1 MTARQCRA
9 KAIRTKLSGGRAGRR
24 LDPSFLRANI
34 GRRKESLDLRN
45 LFKPALLLAALLFGT
60 AAQPVMAQTLDAV
73 RERGFLVCGSSNP
86 LAGFS
91 QLDQDSRW
99 SGFDVDLCRAL
110 AAAIF
115 GNPDLIEFRSYRGE
129 ARFAPLQTGSVD
141 VLMRNGAW
149 TAGRDTRFGARYVAP
164 SFFDGQAFLV
174 PQSLGV
180 VSAYELDNVSICV
193 VDGFGELQALDEFFF
208 SNQTTF
214 QEVVYEESADLL
226 TAYRAGL
233 CQVISASGRQLQ
245 AFRREL
251 QDPALHRIL
260 PERISKEVLGPV
272 VRQGDDEWFKI
283 VRWTIF
289 ALITAEEVG
298 VTSLNIDSLSAART
312 PAVRRILGLE
322 DDYGTALHLRPTFM
336 SDAIRAVGNYA
347 ELYDRH
353 FGSQTGAAMLRG
365 QNALWSNGGLL
376 YAPPIM

>member
-1 MTARQCRA
+1 M
-9 KAIRTKLSGGRAGRR
+9 
-24 LDPSFLRANI
+24 
-34 GRRKESLDLRN
+34 
-45 LFKPALLLAALLFGT
+45 LLATLLFGL
-60 AAQPVMAQTLDAV
+60 AVPPVAAQTLEAV

-86 LAGFS
+86 LAGFA
-91 QLDQDSRW
+91 QQDNDSRW

-115 GNPDLIEFRSYRGE
+115 GNPDQIEFRSYRGE

-149 TAGRDTRFGARYVAP
+149 TAGRDTRFGARYVTP

-180 VSAYELDNVSICV
+180 VSAYELDDVSICV
-193 VDGFGELQALDEFFF
+193 VDAFGEIAALDEFFF
-208 SNQTTF
+208 SNQTTYR
-214 QEVVYEESADLL
+214 EVLYEETADLL

-233 CQVISASGRQLQ
+233 CQVVSASGRQLQ
-245 AFRREL
+245 AIRREL
-251 QDPALHRIL
+251 QEPAQHRIL
-260 PERISKEVLGPV
+260 PERISKEVIGPV
-272 VRQGDDEWFKI
+272 VRMDDDTWFEI

-298 VTSLNIDSLSAART
+298 VTSLNIDSLSAARS
-312 PAVRRILGLE
+312 PSVRRILGLE
-322 DDYGTALHLRPTFM
+322 GDFGSALGLRPTFM
-336 SDAIRAVGNYA
+336 SDAIRAVGNYS
-347 ELYDRH
+347 ELYDRN
-353 FGSQTGAAMLRG
+353 FGAQTGAAMLRG

>member
-1 MTARQCRA
+1 M
-9 KAIRTKLSGGRAGRR
+9 
-24 LDPSFLRANI
+24 
-34 GRRKESLDLRN
+34 
-45 LFKPALLLAALLFGT
+45 LLGL
-60 AAQPVMAQTLDAV
+60 AAQPAMAQTLQAV
-73 RERGFLVCGSSNP
+73 RDRGFLVCGSSNA

-91 QLDQDSRW
+91 QQDADGRW

-129 ARFAPLQTGSVD
+129 ARFAPLQTGGVD

-149 TAGRDTRFGARYVAP
+149 SAGRDTKFGARYVTP
-164 SFFDGQAFLV
+164 NFFDGQAFLV

-193 VDGFGELQALDEFFF
+193 VDGAGELAALDEFFF
-208 SNQTTF
+208 ANQTAYR
-214 QEVVYEESADLL
+214 EVVYEETADLL

-233 CQVISASGRQLQ
+233 CQVVSASGRQLQ
-245 AFRREL
+245 AVRREL
-251 QDPALHRIL
+251 PEPALHRIL

-272 VRQGDDEWFKI
+272 VRQGDDEWFEI
-283 VRWTIF
+283 IRWTIF

-322 DDYGTALHLRPTFM
+322 GDYGSALGLRPTFM
-336 SDAIRAVGNYA
+336 TDAIRAVGNYA
-347 ELYDRH
+347 ELYERH
-353 FGSQTGAAMLRG
+353 FGAQTGAAMLRG

-376 YAPPIM
+376 YAPPIQ

>member
-1 MTARQCRA
+1 M
-9 KAIRTKLSGGRAGRR
+9 KYV
-24 LDPSFLRANI
+24 
-34 GRRKESLDLRN
+34 
-45 LFKPALLLAALLFGT
+45 FKPVLLLAAILFGM
-60 AAQPVMAQTLDAV
+60 AASPAMAQTLQTV

-91 QLDQDSRW
+91 QQDASNGNW
-99 SGFDVDLCRAL
+99 IGFDVDLCRAL

-149 TAGRDTRFGARYVAP
+149 TAGRDTRFGARYVTP

-193 VDGFGELQALDEFFF
+193 VDAFGELAALDEFFF

-214 QEVVYEESADLL
+214 KEVVYEETADLL

-233 CQVISASGRQLQ
+233 CQVVSASGRQLQ
-245 AFRREL
+245 AIRREL
-251 QDPALHRIL
+251 ADPALHRIL

-272 VRQGDDEWFKI
+272 VREGDDEWFEI
-283 VRWTIF
+283 VRWTMF

-298 VTSLNIDSLSAART
+298 VTSLNIDSLAAARS

-322 DDYGTALHLRPTFM
+322 GDYGSALGLRPTFM
-336 SDAIRAVGNYA
+336 AEAIRASGNYA
-347 ELYDRH
+347 EIYDKN
-353 FGSQTGAAMLRG
+353 FGPQTGAAMLRG
-365 QNALWSNGGLL
+365 QNAIWSNGGLL
-376 YAPPIM
+376 YAPPIL

>member
-1 MTARQCRA
+1 MLGLTPLFAPPILGGEK
-9 KAIRTKLSGGRAGRR
+9 KASI
-24 LDPSFLRANI
+24 
-34 GRRKESLDLRN
+34 LRN
-45 LFKPALLLAALLFGT
+45 LFKPAMLLAALLFGT
-60 AAQPVMAQTLDAV
+60 AGQQAMAQTLDAV
-73 RERGFLVCGSSNP
+73 RDRGFLVCGSSNP
-86 LAGFS
+86 LSGFS
-91 QLDQDSRW
+91 QLDTDSRW

-149 TAGRDTRFGARYVAP
+149 TAGRDTRYGARYVAP

-193 VDGFGELQALDEFFF
+193 VDGFGELQALDDFFF

-214 QEVVYEESADLL
+214 QEVVYEEAADLL
-226 TAYRAGL
+226 VAYRAGL

-272 VRQGDDEWFKI
+272 VRQDDDEWFEI
-283 VRWTIF
+283 VRWTMF

-322 DDYGTALHLRPTFM
+322 GDYGSALRLRPTFM

-347 ELYDRH
+347 ELYDRN
-353 FGSQTGAAMLRG
+353 FGPQTGAAMLRG

>member
-1 MTARQCRA
+1 M
-9 KAIRTKLSGGRAGRR
+9 
-24 LDPSFLRANI
+24 
-34 GRRKESLDLRN
+34 
-45 LFKPALLLAALLFGT
+45 FKPVLLLAAILFGLVV
-60 AAQPVMAQTLDAV
+60 QPAMAQTLDEV
-73 RERGFLVCGSSNP
+73 RERGFLVCGSSNS
-86 LAGFS
+86 LSGFA
-91 QLDQDSRW
+91 QQDIDSRW

-149 TAGRDTRFGARYVAP
+149 TAGRDTRFGARYVTP

-180 VSAYELDNVSICV
+180 VSAYELDEVSICV
-193 VDGFGELQALDEFFF
+193 VDGFGELSALDEFFF

-214 QEVVYEESADLL
+214 REVVYEETADLL

-233 CQVISASGRQLQ
+233 CQVVSASGRQLQ
-245 AFRREL
+245 AIRREL
-251 QDPALHRIL
+251 AEPALHRIL

-272 VRQGDDEWFKI
+272 VRQGDDTWFEI

-312 PAVRRILGLE
+312 PSVRRLLGLE
-322 DDYGTALHLRPTFM
+322 GDFGSALGLRPTFM
-336 SDAIRAVGNYA
+336 TDAIRAVGNYS